1 MTFEFAW
8 PLMICLLPFPL
19 LVWLLSPA
27 PRSGQSEA
35 PEIYFPHLERLRAAF
50 SIRRGEKRRTNALY
64 HGLLAL
70 AWLFI
75 VLALMQPE
83 MTDRFTPVKNKGY
96 DLMLVVDLSGSMA
109 ALDFSTKE
117 RRANRLDVVKEVVG
131 RFARE
136 REGDRVG
143 LVLFGQHA
151 YLQVPLTTDTRS
163 VSTMLNN
170 TVVGEAGDS
179 TAIGDALGVAVKNL
193 RDRPGKSKIIIL
205 LTDGADN
212 ASSIPPMQSAK
223 LAKDYGIRVYT
234 ISVGSNG
241 TVPFPLPTGQ
251 VVMTRMDM
259 DEDLL
264 QKIADTTGADYYR
277 ATNTEALAR
286 IYEEINQLEK
296 TEANARE
303 YLIRTPL
310 YRWPLGAALALLLF
324 LSLYPVYRRT
334 SHAV

>member
-8 PLMICLLPFPL
+8 PWMICLLPVPL

-27 PRSGQSEA
+27 PRGGQSEA
-35 PEIYFPHLERLRAAF
+35 PEIYFPHLDRLRAAF
-50 SIRRGEKRRTNALY
+50 AVRRGEKRRTDALY

-70 AWLFI
+70 SWLFLVI
-75 VLALMQPE
+75 ALMQPE

-96 DLMLVVDLSGSMA
+96 DLMLAVDLSGSMA
-109 ALDFSTKE
+109 ALDFAT
-117 RRANRLDVVKEVVG
+117 RQHRANRLDVIKEVVG
-131 RFARE
+131 RFVRE

-151 YLQVPLTTDTRS
+151 YLQVPLTTDTLS
-163 VSTMLNN
+163 VSTMLDN
-170 TVVGEAGDS
+170 TVIGEAGDS

-223 LAKDYGIRVYT
+223 LAKEYGIRIYT
-234 ISVGSNG
+234 IGVGSNG
-241 TVPFPLPTGQ
+241 TVPFPLPSGEIVPAQ
-251 VVMTRMDM
+251 MDL

-264 QKIADTTGADYYR
+264 QNIADTTGGDYYR

-286 IYEEINQLEK
+286 IYDEINRLEK

-310 YRWPLGAALALLLF
+310 YRWPMGAALALLLF